1 MAAKKQEPSPETV
14 SLSMAAADHAALLD
28 MAEVGVKAAVMQLLQ
43 QPAALRNIQQTTTE
57 ALRVI
62 DAAKP
67 QQTGQ

>member
-1 MAAKKQEPSPETV
+1 
-14 SLSMAAADHAALLD
+14 MAAADHAALLD